1 MNLKIIKNIVV
12 ATLPI
17 FGYIIA
23 DYIFKDVVLS
33 IVSALSIALLEFII
47 SFVKFK
53 KVDPFIFFD
62 FLIILILSLLSLILK
77 DPIFFKLKP
86 AILEGALLVV
96 FIPLVISK
104 RFFEGYITRYFK
116 NIQIDNNNFK
126 KIQPLFFVM
135 IPILIA
141 HISLI
146 VISAFFLSKEV
157 WAFVSGV
164 LLYIIFGVV
173 IAIVFVYNLL
183 KKRAFYNKYKNDE
196 WFDIVNENGQIIGKA
211 PRSICHNGSKL
222 LPPVVHIH
230 IFDSKHRLLL
240 QKRSKSKD
248 IQPGLWDTSVGGHI
262 SSGEKLEDALKRE
275 ASEELGLNIDLNR
288 FIPLS
293 RYIYES
299 TIEKELVFSFIYIT
313 DDKISFQ
320 TSEIDEIKFYQK
332 GEVIELIKNGETT
345 QNFNLEFK
353 LLTEQKFINF
363 DLFLYSNA
371 FKRSIF

>member
-353 LLTEQKFINF
+353 LLTEQKFIKF
-363 DLFLYSNA
+363 
-371 FKRSIF
+371 